1 MGQHLPVGL
10 GISWPGHGNADAA
23 KVIILRLA
31 AFGQRLKHD
40 PVFVIRVKT
49 GPCRATGQRGADVA
63 QRSADT
69 KVRIK
74 GDELAVLLAAVP

>member
-1 MGQHLPVGL
+1 MARPWKCRRRQSDHTPL
-10 GISWPGHGNADAA
+10 GGVRSEAEARSRLCD
-23 KVIILRLA
+23 KV
-31 AFGQRLKHD
+31 K
-40 PVFVIRVKT
+40 P